1 MQQLNSRFST
11 RRPWEEVNDADK
23 QEVIRALAL
32 GYSVRQASKI
42 VHRTPAV
49 VFEWARTDAGFAA
62 ALNAI
67 AADRDDEVTDFR
79 ERVRRAAG
87 TMLDHLLDLADP
99 KIDPITKLPTQPARE
114 RNAAVK
120 TFFGE
125 LHTPMVLP
133 RAAAPAAPTV
143 LVQASQAAFLIAP
156 NGAPT
161 MPQTVA
167 GGHNGSTRDDARR
180 EGGPHARAA
189 QGRADRGDGAPG
201 GEDDVLRHVGD
212 GAGRDPGVQGTVGG
226 DHAQD
231 HSADGPP
238 VVELIAE
245 RDGA

>member
-1 MQQLNSRFST
+1 MQQLNSRFSA

-49 VFEWARTDAGFAA
+49 VFEWARTDSGFAA

-87 TMLDHLLDLADP
+87 TMLDHLLDLASP
-99 KIDPITKLPTQPARE
+99 VQPARE

-133 RAAAPAAPTV
+133 RAAVPQAPTV
-143 LVQASQAAFLIAP
+143 LVQASQAAFLI
-156 NGAPT
+156 NAPT
-161 MPQTVA
+161 AQGATNEP
-167 GGHNGSTRDDARR
+167 TRDDARR
-180 EGGPHARAA
+180 ESDPHDSAP
-189 QGRADRGDGAPG
+189 QGRAGGGDGAIG
-201 GEDDVLRHVGD
+201 REDDVLRDAGD
-212 GAGRDPGVQGTVGG
+212 SAGHGAGVQGAIGR

-231 HSADGPP
+231 HSADRPAID
-238 VVELIAE
+238 ELSATGN
-245 RDGA
+245 GA

>member
-1 MQQLNSRFST
+1 MQQLNSRFSA

-49 VFEWARTDAGFAA
+49 VFEWARTDSGFAA

-87 TMLDHLLDLADP
+87 TMLDHLLDLASP
-99 KIDPITKLPTQPARE
+99 VQPARE

-133 RAAAPAAPTV
+133 KVNVPQAPTV
-143 LVQASQAAFLIAP
+143 LVQASQAAFLINPQMAQTAP
-156 NGAPT
+156 
-161 MPQTVA
+161 
-167 GGHNGSTRDDARR
+167 GGPNGSTRDDARR
-180 EGGPHARAA
+180 ESDPHDSAP
-189 QGRADRGDGAPG
+189 QGRPDRGDGPLV
-201 GEDDVLRHVGD
+201 GEAHVLRD
-212 GAGRDPGVQGTVGG
+212 AGAGEGRDPGVQGAIGR

-231 HSADGPP
+231 HSADRPAID
-238 VVELIAE
+238 ELSATGN
-245 RDGA
+245 GA